1 MNARRTTVVTR
12 PNIWYGWNPYRNRRL
27 EIKPREIEVHI
38 EELIL
43 HGFEP
48 ASRWRIADALQQE
61 LRGLL
66 AAEGVPSLWLSN
78 PERIEA
84 GTISSASTTK
94 STQAGAEIAGAAYRG
109 GLK

>member
-1 MNARRTTVVTR
+1 MN
-12 PNIWYGWNPYRNRRL
+12 
-27 EIKPREIEVHI
+27 PREIEVYI
-38 EELIL
+38 EELVL

-48 ASRWRIADALQQE
+48 ANRWRLGDALEKE

-66 AAEGVPSLWLSN
+66 SAKGVPPGWLSN

-84 GTISSASTTK
+84 KPISSANLAK
-94 STQAGAEIAGAAYRG
+94 PTQAGAEIASAAYRG